1 VKESKIKDILIN
13 VLDVEMDEID
23 LDTDLIRDL
32 GVESIDLLEIAL
44 SIEREFGIKVD
55 ENKMFLKSL
64 RFYIDEAN
72 EKNINKLEYLRKKF
86 PFLGKDRIEELIEES
101 KNHIIPSVKIKD
113 LLSYVEWELGRFNKE
128 KKEYKKV

>member
-1 VKESKIKDILIN
+1 MMESRIKNILIN
-13 VLDVEMDEID
+13 VLDVETDEID

-64 RFYIDEAN
+64 RFHIDEAN
-72 EKNINKLEYLRKKF
+72 EKNINKLEYLSEKF
-86 PFLGKDRIEELIEES
+86 PFLSRNRIEELIKES
-101 KNHIIPSVKIKD
+101 ENHVIPSIKIKD
-113 LLSYVEWELGRFNKE
+113 LLSYVQWKLGRTYKE